1 MQRRHSERESRES
14 RVPRESLEEEEPEE
28 EDDDDETRRVVADM
42 HDDLRR
48 SIIQEY
54 EQDRQ
59 DQASMRR
66 AMQEAEVALMPSA
79 HRMAFAA
86 QRLER
91 KRRRWERDWQRI
103 LSQYRNTVLSCSPQY
118 YPHGEHVLRHTC
130 PCVLLPRA
138 VGERVLRQIF
148 DTVHKQMGRKYGTT
162 SDARHLI
169 DEMNQLWFQS
179 ASQYLGLV
187 PNSVPHP
194 DVLPCIV
201 PNVSLS
207 AHLAAATG
215 VPSSSS

>member
-1 MQRRHSERESRES
+1 MQRRRTERQ
-14 RVPRESLEEEEPEE
+14 SLDHDDE
-28 EDDDDETRRVVADM
+28 EDEDETRQAVADM
-42 HDDLRR
+42 HDDFRR

-130 PCVLLPRA
+130 PCLLLPRA

-148 DTVHKQMGRKYGTT
+148 DTVQKQMGRKYGTT

-207 AHLAAATG
+207 AHLVAAAAG
-215 VPSSSS
+215 GASSSS